1 MSRSFDGDEDSYNE
15 NDMTIVMF
23 FLSRRDRNE
32 ALAFMTAGEEVAI
45 QLIR

>member
-15 NDMTIVMF
+15 NDMTMVMF
-23 FLSRRDRNE
+23 SLSGRDRNE
-32 ALAFMTAGEEVAI
+32 ALAFMTAHEEVAI